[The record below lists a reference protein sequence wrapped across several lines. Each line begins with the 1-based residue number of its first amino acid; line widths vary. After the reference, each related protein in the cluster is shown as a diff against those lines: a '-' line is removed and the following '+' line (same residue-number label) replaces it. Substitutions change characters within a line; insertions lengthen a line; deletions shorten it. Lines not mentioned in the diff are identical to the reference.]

1 MKKGIIILML
11 LCLTGCSARKDVF
24 MGKPHMA
31 VHQENA
37 LKGRSMYSV
46 RKFFGE
52 PLSIRK
58 EAPHQLW
65 TYRQN
70 DCVSLI
76 YFDDDNRVSYAEV
89 RGSCREMKQQISM
102 NTQNATE

>member
-1 MKKGIIILML
+1 MF
-11 LCLTGCSARKDVF
+11 LCLAGCSARKDMF

-37 LKGRSMYSV
+37 LKGRSMKSI

-52 PLSIRK
+52 PLSIRT

-76 YFDDDNRVSYAEV
+76 YFDDDNRVSYAEA
-89 RGSCREMKQQISM
+89 RGTCTELKQMVALEI
-102 NTQNATE
+102 NNATK